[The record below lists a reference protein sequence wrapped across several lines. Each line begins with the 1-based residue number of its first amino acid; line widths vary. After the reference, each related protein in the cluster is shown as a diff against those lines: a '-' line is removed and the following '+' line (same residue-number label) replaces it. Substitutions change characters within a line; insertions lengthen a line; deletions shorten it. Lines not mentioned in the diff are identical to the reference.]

1 LNPQLAAILAIHA
14 HPDDVEILCGGT
26 LALLAAAGHRIAI
39 VTMTPGDC
47 GSSERGPEEIASVRR
62 REAARAAAHI
72 AADYRC
78 AEFRDMAI
86 FSDDPARR
94 RVTEILRSI
103 RPLIVLTAPPSD
115 YMSDHEATSRLVRD
129 ACFAAPMPN
138 YRTGAGGAR
147 PALPEIPHLYFMNSL
162 AGTESEFYID
172 IRGAFALKRAML
184 AEHDSQ
190 RSWLSKHHGI
200 DDYLDQMER
209 WTRENGTRAGVE
221 FAEGFRQYKG
231 HPYPATPLLQDLL
244 HDYHRLAISPL
255 L

>member
-1 LNPQLAAILAIHA
+1 LNPPLATILAIHA

-26 LALLAAAGHRIAI
+26 LALLAAAGHHIAI

-47 GSSERGPEEIASVRR
+47 GSAERGPEEIASVRR
-62 REAARAAAHI
+62 QEAARAAAHI

-103 RPLIVLTAPPSD
+103 RPAIVLTAPAAD
-115 YMSDHEATSRLVRD
+115 YMSDHEATSLLVRD
-129 ACFAAPMPN
+129 ACFAAPLPN
-138 YRTGAGGAR
+138 YRTGAEDAR
-147 PALPEIPHLYFMNSL
+147 PALAAIPHLYFVNSL

-172 IRGAFALKRAML
+172 IRATFALKRAML
-184 AEHDSQ
+184 AEHESQ

-209 WTRENGTRAGVE
+209 WTRESGTRAGVE

-244 HDYHRLAISPL
+244 RDYHRPATSPL
-255 L
+255 P

>member
-1 LNPQLAAILAIHA
+1 M
-14 HPDDVEILCGGT
+14 EILCGGT

-47 GSSERGPEEIASVRR
+47 GSAELSPEEIASVRR
-62 REAARAAAHI
+62 QEAARSAAHI

-86 FSDDPARR
+86 FSDDSARR
-94 RVTEILRSI
+94 RVTEILRSV
-103 RPLIVLTAPPSD
+103 RPAIILTAPPVD
-115 YMSDHEATSRLVRD
+115 YMADHEATSLLVRD
-129 ACFAAPMPN
+129 ACFAAPAPN
-138 YRTGAGGAR
+138 YRTGAKDAS
-147 PALPEIPHLYFMNSL
+147 PALPAIPHLYFVNPL

-172 IRGAFALKRAML
+172 IQTTFATKRAML

-190 RSWLSKHHGI
+190 RVWLSKHHGI

-209 WTRENGTRAGVE
+209 WTRENGKRAGVE

-231 HPYPATPLLQDLL
+231 HPYPESPLLQELL
-244 HDYHRLAISPL
+244 RDYHRPAAIPIP
-255 L
+255 